1 MALSNVFHRAAD
13 LPVAVSAEGVWI
25 TDIEGRRY
33 LDACAGAI
41 VNGVGH
47 GRRTVAEAVSRQL
60 ATLDYVH
67 AHSFTSPIVEEYAS
81 RLATHLPLPDARV
94 FPISGGSE
102 ATETALKLARSYHLA
117 KGAES
122 RTVVLSR
129 WGSYHGNTIG
139 ALDVS
144 GRQGLRRGYEP
155 WLGRF
160 AHVPAVNEYRC
171 PSDAHPDGCAG
182 WHAACL
188 EEAILGIGSERVA
201 AFVAEPIGGATLG
214 AAVPPE
220 GYWEAVIEVCRRHDV
235 LVIAD
240 EVMTGFGRTGEW
252 FAIEHFLPSRVT
264 PDIVIMAKGAS
275 SGYWP
280 LGICAASGEV
290 ADVADSV
297 FDHGYTYS
305 HHPGGAAAGMAV
317 LDILESEDLI
327 TRSAGV
333 GARLKAMVASTLGDH
348 PNVGDVRGRGL
359 LVGIEFVAERADR
372 RPFPAA
378 ERLAERL
385 RAAAIARGVIP
396 YPVSGCAD
404 GIEGDGLL
412 LGPPLTVTESELAV
426 IVSGI
431 ADAVGDVLG

>member
-1 MALSNVFHRAAD
+1 MSSVFHRGAN

-25 TDIEGRRY
+25 TDVDGRRY

-47 GRRTVAEAVSRQL
+47 GRREVAEAVARQL
-60 ATLDYVH
+60 STLDYVH
-67 AHSFTSPIVEEYAS
+67 AHSFTSTIVEEYAA
-81 RLATHLPLPDARV
+81 RLAAHLPLPDPRV
-94 FPISGGSE
+94 FPVAGGSE

-117 KGAES
+117 KGAAS

-144 GRQGLRRGYEP
+144 GREGLRRGYEP

-171 PSDAHPDGCAG
+171 PNDSHPDRCAE
-182 WHAACL
+182 WHAERL
-188 EEAILGIGSERVA
+188 EEAILEIGPDRVA

-214 AAVPPE
+214 AAVPPD
-220 GYWEAVIEVCRRHDV
+220 GYWEEVIDVCRRHDV

-252 FAIEHFLPSRVT
+252 FAIEHFVPSRDVS
-264 PDIVIMAKGAS
+264 PDIVVMAKGAS

-280 LGICAASGEV
+280 LGLCAASGEV
-290 ADVADSV
+290 AAVAEPV

-317 LDILESEDLI
+317 LDILESENLI
-327 TRSAGV
+327 GRSAAL
-333 GARLKAMVASTLGDH
+333 GARLKAMVASTLGNH

-359 LVGIEFVAERADR
+359 LVGVEFVEDR
-372 RPFPAA
+372 TLKRPFPSGHK
-378 ERLAERL
+378 LAERL
-385 RAAAIARGVIP
+385 RSAAIARGVIP
-396 YPVSGCAD
+396 YPVSGCANGVD
-404 GIEGDGLL
+404 GDGLL
-412 LGPPLTVTESELAV
+412 LGPPLTVSEGELTV

>member
-1 MALSNVFHRAAD
+1 LSSVFHRAAD

-25 TDIEGRRY
+25 TDVEGRRY

-47 GRRTVAEAVSRQL
+47 GRREVAEAISRQL
-60 ATLDYVH
+60 VTLDYVH
-67 AHSFTSPIVEEYAS
+67 AHSFTSPIVEEYAA
-81 RLATHLPLPDARV
+81 RLADHLPLSDARV
-94 FPISGGSE
+94 FPVAGGSE
-102 ATETALKLARSYHLA
+102 ATETALKLVRSYHLA
-117 KGAES
+117 KGAEARS
-122 RTVVLSR
+122 VVLSR
-129 WGSYHGNTIG
+129 RGSYHGNTIG

-144 GRQGLRRGYEP
+144 GREGLRRGYEP

-160 AHVPAVNEYRC
+160 AHVAAVNEYRC
-171 PSDAHPDGCAG
+171 PNETHPHGCAE
-182 WHAACL
+182 WHAQRL
-188 EEAILGIGSERVA
+188 EQAILEIGPERVA

-240 EVMTGFGRTGEW
+240 EVMTGFGRTGAW
-252 FAIEHFLPSRVT
+252 FAIEHFLSSPAVT

-290 ADVADSV
+290 ADTADPV

-317 LDILESEDLI
+317 LGILESESLVA
-327 TRSAGV
+327 RSAEL
-333 GARLKAMVASTLGDH
+333 GARLKAMVASALGSH

-359 LVGIEFVAERADR
+359 LVGVEFVSDR
-372 RPFPAA
+372 GDKRPFPAA
-378 ERLAERL
+378 ERLVDRL
-385 RAAAIARGVIP
+385 RSAAIARGVIP
-396 YPVSGCAD
+396 YPVSGCANGVD
-404 GIEGDGLL
+404 GDGLL
-412 LGPPLTVTESELAV
+412 LGPPLTVTEGELTV